1 MTVVA
6 FAPDLGD
13 RSRIAA
19 ALDDVTFVREPGE
32 LVAAAEAAGAV
43 AVVVD
48 LSRTS
53 VADVLAELVTTVP
66 RVVGFASHVD
76 EHTLEQARSIGVEAM
91 PRSRFFRNFAGLV
104 PGLS

>member
-19 ALDDVTFVREPGE
+19 AVDDVTFVREPGE
-32 LVAAAEAAGAV
+32 LVTAAAGAGTV

-48 LSRTS
+48 LSRKS
-53 VADVLAELVTTVP
+53 VADILAELVATAP

-76 EHTLEQARSIGVEAM
+76 EHTLEQARSLGVEAM
-91 PRSRFFRNFAGLV
+91 PRSRFFRTFAGLV